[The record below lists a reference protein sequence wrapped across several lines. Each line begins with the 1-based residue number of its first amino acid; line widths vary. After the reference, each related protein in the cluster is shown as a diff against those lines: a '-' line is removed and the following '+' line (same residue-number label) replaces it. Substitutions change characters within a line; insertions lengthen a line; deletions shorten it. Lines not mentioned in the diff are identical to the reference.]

1 MEGKN
6 SMNRDHCLDQALDSP
21 CGVNFSLLL
30 LDVVAAFAGKKAELN
45 FETRV
50 KSSEAAILD
59 LIG

>member
-1 MEGKN
+1 
-6 SMNRDHCLDQALDSP
+6 MNRDHCLDQALDSP